1 MTPFA
6 VDRDGPAEIH
16 CHSMAALK
24 KSLSAGKRTAA
35 AATKTTAVKAAAGNS
50 PAPRKSAK
58 RTAASVA
65 TVPKRV
71 KKA

>member
-1 MTPFA
+1 MTPLA

-35 AATKTTAVKAAAGNS
+35 AATKTTAVKAAAGNLARS
-50 PAPRKSAK
+50 AQKRQANPPPRWLQFRSA
-58 RTAASVA
+58 
-65 TVPKRV
+65 
-71 KKA
+71 